1 VEGKPSVALIT
12 GGGSGIGLAVTR
24 ALLERGWRT
33 AICGRNSDRLSRA
46 VDELNGQS
54 ADWAERLSASTVDVS
69 KTADIQSWMA
79 AAWDHFGS
87 PDLLVNNAGIGASG
101 EIATFAE
108 EQWDRVMDI
117 NFKGVF
123 LCTREVLPRMR
134 SAGGGWIIN
143 IASVSGKRGMPGV
156 AAYCAS
162 KFGVVGFTESLAR
175 EEAKNNIRATSICPG
190 YVATPMV
197 ADATVPPEEMIQ
209 PEDIAAT
216 VLYLLDL
223 GPKTVIR
230 EIVIERIGSLQP

>member
-1 VEGKPSVALIT
+1 MKERPRVALIT

-33 AICGRNSDRLSRA
+33 AICGRNPAKLSRA
-46 VDELNGQS
+46 VDELNGQN

-69 KTADIQSWMA
+69 NMADIQSWIA
-79 AAWDHFGS
+79 AAGDRFGP

-108 EQWDRVMDI
+108 DQWDRLMDI
-117 NFKGVF
+117 NLKGVF

-143 IASVSGKRGMPGV
+143 IASVSGKRGMPEV
-156 AAYCAS
+156 SAYCAS

-175 EEAKNNIRATSICPG
+175 EEANNNIRATSICPG

-197 ADATVPPEEMIQ
+197 ADASVPADDMIQ

-230 EIVIERIGSLQP
+230 EIVIERIGSL